1 VEFSIKGGSPQTGA
15 SGCLIVGVYEP
26 RKLSRAAADVDR
38 AARGYLASVVRR
50 GDMQGK
56 PGTTLLLHGVPGVT
70 AERVL
75 LVGLGLER
83 DFREKRYREAIAAA
97 VRALNA
103 TGADEATLHITELTV
118 GRRDA
123 AWKVA
128 HAVTVASEGG
138 YRFTQMKSKNDGD
151 GPVLHRLVLNVDRA
165 AEKPAAAGLAQGL
178 AVAHGMRLAKDLGN
192 LPPNVCTPSYLASQ
206 ARELAK
212 RDHRGEYLGVDFSL
226 PLLRDAES
234 QPEDFTAKFIEV
246 DLTRLSP
253 DSDQLS
259 VISNQSLS
267 TDHWSLITAFAVL
280 HHIPSVE
287 LRLDILRT
295 VHQLLKPDGIFI
307 HSNWQFLNSEKL
319 KARIQ
324 PWEAAAISAADVDTN
339 DYLLDW
345 RSGGAGLRYVHHFAE
360 SELQELAKAAEFQII
375 DVFYSD
381 GETGNLGLYQ
391 VWKSAR

>member
-1 VEFSIKGGSPQTGA
+1 MDS
-15 SGCLIVGVYEP
+15 
-26 RKLSRAAADVDR
+26 
-38 AARGYLASVVRR
+38 
-50 GDMQGK
+50 
-56 PGTTLLLHGVPGVT
+56 
-70 AERVL
+70 
-75 LVGLGLER
+75 
-83 DFREKRYREAIAAA
+83 AIAARLIDLNRDFYTRFGDSFSA
-97 VRALNA
+97 TRHRIQPGVRRVLDMLK
-103 TGADEATLHITELTV
+103 GDESIL
-118 GRRDA
+118 
-123 AWKVA
+123 
-128 HAVTVASEGG
+128 
-138 YRFTQMKSKNDGD
+138 
-151 GPVLHRLVLNVDRA
+151 
-165 AEKPAAAGLAQGL
+165 
-178 AVAHGMRLAKDLGN
+178 DLGCGN
-192 LPPNVCTPSYLASQ
+192 GEL

-212 RDHRGEYLGVDFSL
+212 RDHHGSYLGVDFSL

-345 RSGGAGLRYVHHFAE
+345 RSGGEGLRYVHYFDE
-360 SELQELAKAAEFQII
+360 SELQELAEVVGFQVE
-375 DVFYSD
+375 DKFYSD